1 MAMER
6 LLTLFNDA
14 IATDE
19 LEQCLCRVPLRG
31 EVSLFS
37 LIKDLGLNCSV
48 GRRPKEWVIS
58 EIVYHHW
65 NVVVLPHCD
74 KALVEQKLKH
84 LPVKGRISL
93 RALISTR
100 NLQQPRGGGK
110 ETLIDM
116 LLPKE
121 DVTVEML
128 KSWLRDLRGME
139 FKRRL
144 IQCAIGSLQNVC
156 SELGIGATNKTSWKK
171 HDVLVEEITRYQDAF
186 RQGLPWVEK
195 NLHELVEAIDMFRA
209 SHEGRMPKRVHRRK
223 EGEEGCLEDRLAMRW
238 RRLHV
243 RKTNPNARAALSLA
257 EIQYVEGILGK
268 DIWSLKHQVED
279 YIPGGI
285 LIGGAKE
292 LVGCWGSM
300 LVL

>member
-65 NVVVLPHCD
+65 NVVVLPRCD

-257 EIQYVEGILGK
+257 EIQYVEGILG
-268 DIWSLKHQVED
+268 
-279 YIPGGI
+279 
-285 LIGGAKE
+285 
-292 LVGCWGSM
+292 
-300 LVL
+300 